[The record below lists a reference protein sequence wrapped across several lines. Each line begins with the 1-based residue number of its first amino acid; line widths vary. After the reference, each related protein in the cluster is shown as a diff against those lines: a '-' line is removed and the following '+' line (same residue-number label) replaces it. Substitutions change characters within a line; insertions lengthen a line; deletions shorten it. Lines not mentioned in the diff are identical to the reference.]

1 MSLSGKIDKD
11 LIEALKAKDELKV
24 STLRLLKASL
34 KNYAIEKKVKELEE
48 NDVIKLIK
56 TQIKQRQ
63 DSIEAYRKGNRL
75 DLVQKEEKEFDIL
88 KSYLPE
94 ELSPEELK
102 NIISEVIKET
112 SANSIKEMGKIMG
125 LVMSKA
131 AGRCDG
137 RMVSSLVMEELKR
150 IESKLK

>member
-1 MSLSGKIDKD
+1 MSLNGKIDKD
-11 LIEALKAKDELKV
+11 LLEALKARNELKV
-24 STLRLLKASL
+24 STLRLLKAAL
-34 KNYAIEKKVKELEE
+34 KNYAIEKKVKELEDS
-48 NDVIKLIK
+48 DVIKLIK

-75 DLVQKEEKEFDIL
+75 DLVQKEERELGIL
-88 KSYLPE
+88 KTYLPE

-102 NIISEVIKET
+102 DIISEVIKET
-112 SANSIKEMGKIMG
+112 SANSIKEMGKIIG

-137 RMVSSLVMEELKR
+137 RVVSSVVMEELKK
-150 IESKLK
+150 IESKIE